1 MAVEAE
7 SYRLGRARQRAGG
20 FVRASPTVV
29 PALLAVGVL
38 IALGATEA
46 GFHARHWYA
55 AGLFL
60 LALLAVT
67 VLAIGPPRGVP
78 RLVVVALGLFAAYT
92 AWSYISIAWADQ
104 PGPAWDGANRTAMYL
119 VLLALFA
126 LWPLSGPAATL
137 LLGTVGLGLA
147 GVGLVELLKVSAA
160 AHPGAYFIDVRFV
173 EPVGYM
179 NANAALWTLGLFA
192 CLYLCTRREVP
203 SVFRGLALGGA
214 GLLAALALLSQSRG
228 WALAV
233 PLALVLFLVLYP
245 DRVRLL
251 AAIAAVAIAEFAI
264 HEPLFAVH
272 DDYTAAS
279 FHALASDASNAILLA
294 AAALAVAGFLV
305 ALADRR
311 VELAPRAR
319 TAVGWATAA
328 VVAIV
333 LVGGVAAYAAKEG
346 SPTGRIADSWRD
358 FKKGGKAPQAGT
370 SRFASGGTNRYD
382 FWKVAWH
389 AFEDDPFTGLG
400 AENFQQE
407 YLLRGTS
414 DEQPRY
420 AHSVELGVLSQTGLP
435 GALFLFG
442 ALATAFVAALLGAA
456 RSPGGRAAAA
466 GALALFAYWLLH
478 ASVDWFWEFP
488 ALAGIALAGLGIA
501 CAVMPRRAAR
511 AGVAAPRRGAMRLA
525 AGVTAAVAAV
535 VLTLSFA
542 LPWLAELEI
551 HRATATW
558 RGNPD
563 AAFRRLD
570 RAADLNPLDATAPL
584 TSGTIALLE
593 KRPRLAEREFA
604 EALDREPESDYALLE
619 LGALAAARGDTARGR
634 RLVRRAAR
642 LSPRDEQ
649 IALVRR
655 RMERGQEVD
664 LAAVNGA
671 ILDRARARGTRTQ

>member
-7 SYRLGRARQRAGG
+7 SYTLARVRRRAGG
-20 FVRASPTVV
+20 FVRESPAVV

-38 IALGATEA
+38 IALAATEA

-67 VLAIGPPRGVP
+67 VIAIGPPRGVP
-78 RLVVVALGLFAAYT
+78 RPVAAALGLFAAYT
-92 AWSYISIAWADQ
+92 AWSYLSITWADQ

-126 LWPLSGPAATL
+126 LWPLSGPAVTL

-147 GVGLVELLKVSAA
+147 GVGLVELLKLNAA

-173 EPVGYM
+173 EPAGYM
-179 NANAALWTLGLFA
+179 NANAALWTLGMFA

-203 SVFRGLALGGA
+203 SPFRGLALGGA
-214 GLLAALALLSQSRG
+214 GLLTGLALLSQSRG

-251 AAIAAVAIAEFAI
+251 AAIAAVAIAAVAI
-264 HEPLFAVH
+264 HGPVLAVH
-272 DDYTAAS
+272 DDYTPAS
-279 FHALASDASNAILLA
+279 FHGLVSDASSAILLA
-294 AAALAVAGFLV
+294 AAALAVVGLLAALV
-305 ALADRR
+305 DRR
-311 VELAPRAR
+311 VELEPRAR
-319 TAVGWATAA
+319 TAIGWATAA

-346 SPTGRIADSWRD
+346 SPAERIADSWRD
-358 FKKGGKAPQAGT
+358 FKKGGAAPQAGT

-389 AFEDDPFTGLG
+389 AFEDDPLTGLG
-400 AENFQQE
+400 TENFQQQ

-420 AHSVELGVLSQTGLP
+420 PHSLELGVLSETGLP
-435 GALFLFG
+435 GALLLFA
-442 ALATAFVAALLGAA
+442 ALATAFVAALLGTAGSA
-456 RSPGGRAAAA
+456 GGRAAAA
-466 GALALFAYWLLH
+466 GGLSVFTYWLLH
-478 ASVDWFWEFP
+478 GSVDWFWEFP
-488 ALAGIALAGLGIA
+488 ALAGIALAGLGMA
-501 CAVMPRRAAR
+501 CALVPRRAA
-511 AGVAAPRRGAMRLA
+511 APRRAAMGLA
-525 AGVTAAVAAV
+525 AGVAGAVAAV
-535 VLTLSFA
+535 VLALSFA

-593 KRPRLAEREFA
+593 KRPALAEREFA
-604 EALDREPESDYALLE
+604 EALDREPHSDYALLE
-619 LGALAAARGDTARGR
+619 LGALAATRGETARGR

-642 LSPRDEQ
+642 LSPRDQQ
-649 IALVRR
+649 IALVLRR
-655 RMERGQEVD
+655 IERGQKVN
-664 LAAVNGA
+664 LAAVNGS
-671 ILDRARARGTRTQ
+671 ILNRARARGTRTR

>member
-7 SYRLGRARQRAGG
+7 SYTLGRARQRAGG
-20 FVRASPTVV
+20 FVQGTPAVV
-29 PALLAVGVL
+29 PALLAVGAL

-67 VLAIGPPRGVP
+67 ALAIGLPRGVP
-78 RLVVVALGLFAAYT
+78 RAVAAALGLFAAYT
-92 AWSYISIAWADQ
+92 AWSYLSIAWADQ

-126 LWPLSGPAATL
+126 LWPLTGPAVTL
-137 LLGTVGLGLA
+137 LLGAVGLGLA

-160 AHPGAYFIDVRFV
+160 EHPGAYFIDVRFV
-173 EPVGYM
+173 EPAGYM

-192 CLYLCTRREVP
+192 CLFLCTRREVP
-203 SVFRGLALGGA
+203 AVFRGLALGGS

-233 PLALVLFLVLYP
+233 PLALVLFLALYP

-251 AAIAAVAIAEFAI
+251 AAAGAVAVATFAI
-264 HEPLFAVH
+264 HGPVLAVH
-272 DDYTAAS
+272 DDYSAGS
-279 FHALASDASNAILLA
+279 FPDLVSDASSAILLA
-294 AAALAVAGFLV
+294 AAALTVLGLLA

-311 VELAPRAR
+311 VELAPRTR

-328 VVAIV
+328 LVAIV
-333 LVGGVAAYAAKEG
+333 LVGGIGAYAAKEG
-346 SPTGRIADSWRD
+346 SPTGKIADSWSD
-358 FKKGGKAPQAGT
+358 FKKGGAAPQAGS

-389 AFEDDPFTGLG
+389 AFRGKPLSGLG
-400 AENFQQE
+400 TENYQQE

-420 AHSVELGVLSQTGLP
+420 PHSLELGVLSQTGLP
-435 GALFLFG
+435 GALLLFG
-442 ALATAFVAALLGAA
+442 ALVTAFVAALLGAA
-456 RSPGGRAAAA
+456 RSAGGRAAAA
-466 GALALFAYWLLH
+466 GALSLFAYWLLH

-488 ALAGIALAGLGIA
+488 ALAGLALAALGMA
-501 CAVMPRRAAR
+501 CAAIPRRAAEAPRR
-511 AGVAAPRRGAMRLA
+511 AAVPLALGGVAAAALA
-525 AGVTAAVAAV
+525 V
-535 VLTLSFA
+535 SFA
-542 LPWLAELEI
+542 LPWIAELEV

-563 AAFRRLD
+563 AAFRRLH

-593 KRPRLAEREFA
+593 HRPALAEREFA
-604 EALDREPESDYALLE
+604 EAHDREPNSDYALLE
-619 LGALAAARGDTARGR
+619 LGALAATRGESARAR
-634 RLVRRAAR
+634 RLVSRAAA

-649 IALVRR
+649 IALVLRR
-655 RMERGQEVD
+655 IERGQKVD
-664 LAAVNGA
+664 LAAVNGS
-671 ILDRARARGTRTQ
+671 ILRRARARGTRTR